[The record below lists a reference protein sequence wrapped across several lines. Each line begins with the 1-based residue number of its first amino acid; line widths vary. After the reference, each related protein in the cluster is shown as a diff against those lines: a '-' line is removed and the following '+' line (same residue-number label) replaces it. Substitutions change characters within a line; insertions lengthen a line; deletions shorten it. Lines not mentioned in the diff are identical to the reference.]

1 MEIKVKYYFNLGSAP
16 NYEPNSHLGANT
28 FSFNSDARYEPYR
41 VTGLVARHKPNHPN
55 CDFKQPGNLFR
66 TVFCDNLRQ
75 TQIYNTAEHMRPVP
89 RDIQERAI
97 KNFYKADPE
106 YGEGI
111 ARSLGFTAVKP
122 KL

>member
-1 MEIKVKYYFNLGSAP
+1 MS
-16 NYEPNSHLGANT
+16 S
-28 FSFNSDARYEPYR
+28 
-41 VTGLVARHKPNHPN
+41 
-55 CDFKQPGNLFR
+55 
-66 TVFCDNLRQ
+66 
-75 TQIYNTAEHMRPVP
+75 VP

-111 ARSLGFTAVKP
+111 ARALGFSAVKS